1 MANASAS
8 PGPSASRWAAIG
20 LVAGFLVGG
29 IVGLI
34 IGLDAHPATAGFAIF
49 ELGIP
54 ASVLGGFVG
63 LVSGAVAHA
72 FDRHRRTRAQSSS
85 DA

>member
-1 MANASAS
+1 MADASTS

-20 LVAGFLVGG
+20 LVAGFIVGG

-34 IGLDAHPATAGFAIF
+34 IGLDAHPATAGFAVF

-72 FDRHRRTRAQSSS
+72 LDRRHRPRAQSSS

>member
-8 PGPSASRWAAIG
+8 TGTSASRWAAVG
-20 LVAGFLVGG
+20 LVAGFLLGG

-34 IGLDAHPATAGFAIF
+34 IGLDAHPATAGFAVF

-54 ASVLGGFVG
+54 VALLGGLVG
-63 LVSGAVAHA
+63 LVSGAVAHIV
-72 FDRHRRTRAQSSS
+72 DRRR
-85 DA
+85 

>member
-1 MANASAS
+1 MAKASVS
-8 PGPSASRWAAIG
+8 TGPSASRWAAIG

-29 IVGLI
+29 TVGLI
-34 IGLDAHPATAGFAIF
+34 IGLDAHPATAGFAVF

-54 ASVLGGFVG
+54 SSVLGLLLG
-63 LVSGAVAHA
+63 LVSGAVAHTL
-72 FDRHRRTRAQSSS
+72 DRRHRTRAQSSS

>member
-8 PGPSASRWAAIG
+8 TGPSASRWAAIG
-20 LVAGFLVGG
+20 VVAGFLVGG

-34 IGLDAHPATAGFAIF
+34 IGLDAHPATAGFAVF

-54 ASVLGGFVG
+54 ASVLGGLVG
-63 LVSGAVAHA
+63 LVSGAIAHA
-72 FDRHRRTRAQSSS
+72 LDQRHGVRAQSSS